1 MVVALRGTINGN
13 IISFARAQWDRWEAI
28 IPKSLN
34 GAYVVDMSAVDEA
47 GNTAYIARYII
58 TIDISSMCVHIE
70 PCPYYEEL
78 LEPQYRAVL
87 EKSEYY
93 VELIGGC
100 NCECGF

>member
-1 MVVALRGTINGN
+1 METLSHSQGHKGIDGKP
-13 IISFARAQWDRWEAI
+13 SS
-28 IPKSLN
+28 PKSLN

-87 EKSEYY
+87 EKIR
-93 VELIGGC
+93 VLC
-100 NCECGF
+100 RVNRRLQL